1 MGVVTE
7 DLLHEMTA
15 AIVEA
20 VDPLRIVLFGSHAR
34 EGARAASDVDLLIV
48 EDRPF
53 GPEDSRREEMARI
66 WRLLAHFPVPQDIL
80 VFTPEEIERWRHTKN
95 HVIARALR
103 EGEVLYE
110 RPRSRT

>member
-1 MGVVTE
+1 MSLDTE
-7 DLLHEMTA
+7 DLLQQMTA

-20 VDPLRIVLFGSHAR
+20 VSPVRVVLFGSRAR
-34 EGARAASDVDLLIV
+34 GADDALADVDLLIV

-53 GPEDSRREEMARI
+53 GPAESRREEMARI
-66 WRLLAHFPVPQDIL
+66 WRLLAHYSVPQDIL

-110 RPRSRT
+110 RP